1 MAALNIPML
10 QAGDRVQETFLV
22 IDSET
27 RSLDTGE
34 LYTLLRVGNST
45 GEISTEPFW
54 PSRQNEIAGV
64 QKGQAVDI
72 IGEVGSFR
80 QKRQLKVTSIRVLPK
95 ETVDLS
101 SLLPSV
107 GPVDRYW
114 ETIDGWRRSIGKLR
128 LKRVL
133 DLFFEDDEFRLKF
146 EGCPASVRG
155 HHAQLGGLLKH
166 TTEVAA
172 IARAVARAS
181 GADLDL
187 VLAGVLLHD
196 IGKLESYRWDGT
208 FDYTIAGSLLG
219 HVVIGALMFD
229 RRLEM
234 EKEPPCTTEERQ
246 VLQHLILSH
255 HGKLEYGSP
264 VQPMTLEAEV
274 LHWADNASAK
284 TASMSQVLR
293 DEDNFAEGLISKPN
307 WQIDRRRVYRM
318 TCDWGTQPSDNRV
331 TGEPG

>member
-187 VLAGVLLHD
+187 VLAG
-196 IGKLESYRWDGT
+196 
-208 FDYTIAGSLLG
+208 
-219 HVVIGALMFD
+219 
-229 RRLEM
+229 
-234 EKEPPCTTEERQ
+234 
-246 VLQHLILSH
+246 
-255 HGKLEYGSP
+255 
-264 VQPMTLEAEV
+264 
-274 LHWADNASAK
+274 
-284 TASMSQVLR
+284 
-293 DEDNFAEGLISKPN
+293 
-307 WQIDRRRVYRM
+307 
-318 TCDWGTQPSDNRV
+318 
-331 TGEPG
+331 

>member
-1 MAALNIPML
+1 MAALNVPML

-95 ETVDLS
+95 EAVDLS

-114 ETIDGWRRSIGKLR
+114 ETIDGWRRSIGKPR

-133 DLFFEDDEFRLKF
+133 DLFFEDDEFRLGF
-146 EGCPASVRG
+146 EHCPASVRG

-234 EKEPPCTTEERQ
+234 EEEPPCTTEERQ